1 MNTPARMPTITPPR
15 QPRARRSRLGAAL
28 ATGLLAVALGL
39 TACGSGGHDAGSG
52 HASPASSAA
61 VAAGPPA
68 TGPHN
73 DADVAFATGMIP
85 HHAQA
90 IQMADLAIQRGASA
104 PVKDLAGKVKA
115 AQAPE
120 IAQLSGW
127 LGGWGKPVPA
137 TGGSMDMDHGAGQHA
152 GMEGM
157 MSAAEMDALAKASG
171 AAFDTMWLQMMIR
184 HHEGAVTMAKTQL
197 AGGENPA
204 TKELAQAIIT
214 SQSAEITTMKQL
226 LTP

>member
-1 MNTPARMPTITPPR
+1 MPTITPPH
-15 QPRARRSRLGAAL
+15 QRRRRTPRLGAAL
-28 ATGLLAVALGL
+28 ATGLLATALGL
-39 TACGSGGHDAGSG
+39 TACGGGHDGANHS
-52 HASPASSAA
+52 APVSSAA
-61 VAAGPPA
+61 VAAGPA
-68 TGPHN
+68 AAGPHN

-90 IQMADLAIQRGASA
+90 IEMADLAVQRSASA
-104 PVKDLAGKVKA
+104 PVKDLAVKIKA

-137 TGGSMDMDHGAGQHA
+137 TGGSMAMDHGSGQHA
-152 GMEGM
+152 GMVGM
-157 MSAAEMDALAKASG
+157 MSQAEMDALAKASG
-171 AAFDTMWLQMMIR
+171 AAFDTLWLQMMIK

-204 TKELAQAIIT
+204 TKELAQAIIS